1 MKKENN
7 KRIKIKSI
15 FFASYLTYRGIQL
28 LDIEFDLDGSAAFIF
43 LDDEQIFKIQEEF
56 FQNIELQKFLSCYKF
71 LKQKMF
77 QKNRKRREKMAEEKI
92 CTCYKDGV
100 TLVEEIYNPA
110 LDPPFQFA
118 YFLKPTDTL
127 PFIDPT
133 YRSIEN
139 GEVIRPLIDENIRK
153 GIVSLPTM
161 AEEYGTEEE
170 LVKEIENFLDKYL
183 EIDEIFKK
191 ITTYYIFLTWCYDR
205 FDVLPYLRVIG
216 EPGSGKTRFLQTVG
230 SICYKPIFAS
240 GAITAAPIYRL
251 IETYGGTL
259 ILDEADFKHSN
270 GYEEIVKILNCG
282 YIRGIPVLRCEK
294 NKDDFSVTGYD
305 CFGPKIIA
313 TRSYFDD
320 IALES
325 RCITYHIKCRRRN
338 IPLHLPPEFKEE
350 TQTLRNK
357 LLLWRLRNFHTVK
370 LKEDLMVPC
379 VQDRIN
385 QIFLPLLSIIKDPE
399 VIDDIQMFMVQYDKE
414 LLTSKK
420 MSTEAELVMVLCEC
434 LEVRNTNPTVKEIAE
449 RYNNKFASSEKEK
462 LTAKKVGHILRKI
475 GLQPKQRSDGYFAV
489 ILNEEEMEELKM
501 RYYGRTSDF

>member
-205 FDVLPYLRVIG
+205 FD
-216 EPGSGKTRFLQTVG
+216 
-230 SICYKPIFAS
+230 
-240 GAITAAPIYRL
+240 
-251 IETYGGTL
+251 
-259 ILDEADFKHSN
+259 
-270 GYEEIVKILNCG
+270 
-282 YIRGIPVLRCEK
+282 
-294 NKDDFSVTGYD
+294 
-305 CFGPKIIA
+305 
-313 TRSYFDD
+313 
-320 IALES
+320 
-325 RCITYHIKCRRRN
+325 
-338 IPLHLPPEFKEE
+338 
-350 TQTLRNK
+350 
-357 LLLWRLRNFHTVK
+357 
-370 LKEDLMVPC
+370 
-379 VQDRIN
+379 
-385 QIFLPLLSIIKDPE
+385 
-399 VIDDIQMFMVQYDKE
+399 
-414 LLTSKK
+414 
-420 MSTEAELVMVLCEC
+420 
-434 LEVRNTNPTVKEIAE
+434 
-449 RYNNKFASSEKEK
+449 
-462 LTAKKVGHILRKI
+462 
-475 GLQPKQRSDGYFAV
+475 
-489 ILNEEEMEELKM
+489 
-501 RYYGRTSDF
+501 